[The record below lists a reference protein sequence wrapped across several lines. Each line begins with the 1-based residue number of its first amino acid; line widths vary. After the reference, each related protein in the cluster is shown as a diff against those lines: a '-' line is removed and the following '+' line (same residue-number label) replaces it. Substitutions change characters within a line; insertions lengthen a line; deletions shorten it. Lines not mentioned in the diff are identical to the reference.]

1 MKVAIVGC
9 GNVSALH
16 FDAAF
21 RSPAAQLA
29 AAVDIK
35 PERANRYA
43 EKYGIKAYT
52 DYYEM
57 LDSEKPDVVHIC
69 TPHYLHTKYAVEAL
83 SRGINVL
90 SEKPFV
96 AIAVYISFIS
106 SILCTLVN
114 PILVTYSL
122 NLSRVYC
129 TKLLVFSEM
138 DTKRSDI

>member
-1 MKVAIVGC
+1 MSFVKLLI
-9 GNVSALH
+9 
-16 FDAAF
+16 
-21 RSPAAQLA
+21 
-29 AAVDIK
+29 
-35 PERANRYA
+35 
-43 EKYGIKAYT
+43 
-52 DYYEM
+52 
-57 LDSEKPDVVHIC
+57 IC
-69 TPHYLHTKYAVEAL
+69 
-83 SRGINVL
+83 NVL